1 MVPPGHGLSRA
12 FGDRDFKLAPSEQ
25 NPTPTHEYEES
36 HEPMHSE
43 QALEEDDRGFSGDLV
58 TAVPHVVHRI
68 VEETDEFV
76 VLGCDGL
83 FDVMTEQDV
92 VDFVRVRFASG
103 VSVGETA
110 DLLVQ
115 RAIHG
120 LGSTDNVSVIIVQ
133 LKQGAGAAAS
143 NGAPSAGANELREVA

>member
-1 MVPPGHGLSRA
+1 M
-12 FGDRDFKLAPSEQ
+12 
-25 NPTPTHEYEES
+25 
-36 HEPMHSE
+36 
-43 QALEEDDRGFSGDLV
+43 
-58 TAVPHVVHRI
+58 
-68 VEETDEFV
+68 
-76 VLGCDGL
+76 LGCDGL

-103 VSVGETA
+103 ISVSETA

-133 LKQGAGAAAS
+133 LKHSTDTEAVHRTS
-143 NGAPSAGANELREVA
+143 ELHENEN